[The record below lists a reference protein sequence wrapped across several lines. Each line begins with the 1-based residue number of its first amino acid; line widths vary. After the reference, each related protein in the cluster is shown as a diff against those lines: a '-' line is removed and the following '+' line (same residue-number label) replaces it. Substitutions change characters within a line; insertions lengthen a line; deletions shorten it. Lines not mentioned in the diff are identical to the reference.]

1 MSCFDIGDALS
12 FVLMK
17 SQVIL
22 LVALT
27 MLIKPLWPVGEYI
40 MNYDY
45 IVNELCENK
54 DKPELQCNGK
64 CYLMQ
69 LLAQESQQNEKNPFG
84 DKQQIEISQIL
95 TLVPTFDLN
104 SYDLAY
110 EAKTTIAFLQ
120 NLRSLLLIFKI
131 VQPPEIA

>member
-1 MSCFDIGDALS
+1 MSYFDINDALN

-22 LVALT
+22 MIALT

-45 IVNELCENK
+45 IVNVLCENK
-54 DKPELQCNGK
+54 DKPELECNGK

-69 LLAQESQQNEKNPFG
+69 LLAQESEQNEKNPFG
-84 DKQQIEISQIL
+84 DKQLIEISQIL
-95 TLVPTFDLN
+95 TLFPTFILK

-110 EAKTTIAFLQ
+110 EAKTAITFLQ
-120 NLRSLLLIFKI
+120 NLRSLLITFKI

>member
-1 MSCFDIGDALS
+1 MSYFDIGDALN

-22 LVALT
+22 IVALT

-45 IVNELCENK
+45 IVNVLCENK

-69 LLAQESQQNEKNPFG
+69 LLAQESEQNEKNPFG
-84 DKQQIEISQIL
+84 DKQLIDISQIL
-95 TLVPTFDLN
+95 TLFPTFDLN

-110 EAKTTIAFLQ
+110 EEKSTIAFLQ
-120 NLRSLLLIFKI
+120 NLRSLLLTFKI

>member
-1 MSCFDIGDALS
+1 MSYFDINDALN

-22 LVALT
+22 MIALT

-45 IVNELCENK
+45 IVNVLCENK
-54 DKPELQCNGK
+54 DKPELECNGK

-69 LLAQESQQNEKNPFG
+69 LLAQESEQNKKNPFG

-104 SYDLAY
+104 SYHLAY

-120 NLRSLLLIFKI
+120 NLRSLLITFKI